1 MAHGPSTPRPL
12 SHPSTQVLCAPLFSV
27 TLLDT
32 VVADMLTSLVKV
44 LLDLLWSAFYFLSG
58 DFLRY
63 DRTIA

>member
-1 MAHGPSTPRPL
+1 M
-12 SHPSTQVLCAPLFSV
+12 CAPLFSV

-58 DFLRY
+58 DFLR
-63 DRTIA
+63 

>member
-1 MAHGPSTPRPL
+1 MP
-12 SHPSTQVLCAPLFSV
+12 QVVCAPLFSV

-58 DFLRY
+58 DFLRSVC
-63 DRTIA
+63 RKGQARI